1 MATLREIKTRINS
14 IKSTEKITKAMEMM
28 AASKMKKA
36 QQLALAGRP
45 YLEKLSEVINN
56 LVYLSE
62 PRLKHPLIDKKS
74 KTNRIGYILITS
86 NRGLCGGF
94 NSSVNKRMIE
104 LLNER
109 DDDEEIVVTIGTKG
123 RQVMER
129 IGMNVLADFEEL
141 GDRPSFFDTLG
152 ISQLFID
159 DFIHGKFDKVYMVYN
174 HFHSTLSQVPEVKQL
189 LPIEMD
195 SAKLPENFKTDYIFE
210 ADKPELLDKLLRRY
224 LQIAVYQTILES
236 QASEHSARMM
246 AMRKASDNASD
257 IISRLTLHYNKARQ
271 TKITTQILEVVSGS
285 NIE

>member
-36 QQLALAGRP
+36 QQLALSGRP
-45 YLEKLSEVINN
+45 YLETLSEVINN
-56 LVYLSE
+56 LIYLSE

-74 KTNRIGYILITS
+74 KNNRIGYILITS

-94 NSSVNKRMIE
+94 NTSVNKKMIE

-174 HFHSTLSQVPEVKQL
+174 HFYSTLSQIPKVKKL

-210 ADKPELLDKLLRRY
+210 ADKQKLLDKLLRRY
-224 LQIAVYQTILES
+224 LQISVYQTILES

-246 AMRKASDNASD
+246 AMRKASDNASE
-257 IISRLTLHYNKARQ
+257 IISNLTLHYNKARQ